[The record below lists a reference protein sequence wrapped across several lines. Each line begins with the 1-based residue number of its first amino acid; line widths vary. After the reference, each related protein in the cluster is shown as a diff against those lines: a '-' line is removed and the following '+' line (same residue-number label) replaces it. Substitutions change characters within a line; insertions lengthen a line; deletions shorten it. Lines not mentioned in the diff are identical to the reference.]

1 MTPRRRAFADS
12 KPALAPGASKSYS
25 LPFPMPDLVA
35 ITGAAGALGSEVAR
49 HLVARGYRAV
59 LLGSSRSAGDLHA
72 LARSLDAAFAVEAD
86 VATKAGWDKA
96 LEAIQREAGSL
107 PSHAVLVAGGWQGG
121 KPLHDVADASHD
133 AVWSAMIESNLE
145 TVHQSLRALLPDMVA
160 RGRGSIVV
168 IGSRVVERPWTGA
181 GAAAYAASKAA
192 AVELAQVAAAEVLTR
207 VCASTPC
214 SRAHSPRPPTSA
226 ITPRSTRRASCRPRR
241 PPPSSPSFSRTTPGT
256 SRAPPSR
263 STAEPS
269 EVTA

>member
-181 GAAAYAASKAA
+181 GAAAYAAAKAA
-192 AVELAQVAAAEVLTR
+192 AVELAQVAAAEVLDKGVRINAVLPSTLATAANLR
-207 VCASTPC
+207 NNPAVDASRLV
-214 SRAHSPRPPTSA
+214 STSSAAAVIAFLLSDDARDVSGAA
-226 ITPRSTRRASCRPRR
+226 IPLYG
-241 PPPSSPSFSRTTPGT
+241 RT
-256 SRAPPSR
+256 
-263 STAEPS
+263 E
-269 EVTA
+269 